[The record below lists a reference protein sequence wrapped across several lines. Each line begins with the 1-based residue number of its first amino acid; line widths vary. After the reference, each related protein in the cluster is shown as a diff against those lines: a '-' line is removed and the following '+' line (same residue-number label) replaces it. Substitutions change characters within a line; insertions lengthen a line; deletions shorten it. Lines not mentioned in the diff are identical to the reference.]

1 MQHQGIRIS
10 ASTKLNIL
18 HTRSLPYIRHHTH
31 PHTHPRTR
39 AHGSTGMS
47 WLLVS
52 CCRPPRKHLVLSQA
66 HEEVSLRSSVL
77 YFLAGRRS
85 SASTSTGSSYSCSVC
100 FFSPHPPALYYKCAY
115 TKATR
120 KTEGLGTGAA
130 SAAASV
136 APAAAPTDDA
146 LLSLL
151 TGTGPELQ
159 QVLTTRF
166 EALGFQTK
174 SSSPIRSS
182 CSWQCCYYLFCLPP
196 PRPGPAGNTA
206 TTSLLLPCTDKQ

>member
-1 MQHQGIRIS
+1 
-10 ASTKLNIL
+10 
-18 HTRSLPYIRHHTH
+18 LPEPPPTSGEAKG
-31 PHTHPRTR
+31 PSPSGVSPTSGCAP
-39 AHGSTGMS
+39 GSCS
-47 WLLVS
+47 WLVS
-52 CCRPPRKHLVLSQA
+52 CCRPPPPVIGWLSQA
-66 HEEVSLRSSVL
+66 QGKASLRSSVL

-100 FFSPHPPALYYKCAY
+100 FFSHPPALYYKCAY

-159 QVLTTRF
+159 Q
-166 EALGFQTK
+166 ALNSVRSGSYNHLQHGSRLWGF
-174 SSSPIRSS
+174 R
-182 CSWQCCYYLFCLPP
+182 
-196 PRPGPAGNTA
+196 PRA
-206 TTSLLLPCTDKQ
+206 LHQ